1 MTAEPAPP
9 LIAIL
14 GTTAS
19 GKSALAIHLAD
30 QLSGEV
36 LACDSTQLY
45 RGFDIGTGK
54 PTSVERQG
62 IPHHLLDVL
71 DPSQEA
77 TAGGY
82 RELALAVLSDLRA
95 RKKLPILTVGTGL
108 YLRALFEGLAD
119 LPQRSEE
126 LRARMRA
133 SAEKYGAN
141 YLHRLLKRLDPQ
153 SASRIAPADTQKLLR
168 AVEVCLLTRKPL
180 TQIHSEGRTPLQGW
194 HTIKIGLQPP
204 REELYARIHTRIDHM
219 LAAGWQDEVSGL
231 LAATSPENRQGAANA
246 LANAKP
252 FDFLGY
258 RELAAVYRNEL
269 SLEAAR
275 AAIQQSTRRYAKR
288 QQTWFRREQNV
299 KWFAGFGDNPN
310 LQFEIYQWLK
320 GCSGGSSAP
329 CL

>member
-1 MTAEPAPP
+1 MTAGPAPP

-14 GTTAS
+14 GPTAS
-19 GKSALAIHLAD
+19 GKSALAIHLAH

-36 LACDSTQLY
+36 IACDSTQLY

-71 DPSQEA
+71 DPSQDA

-141 YLHRLLKRLDPQ
+141 YLHRLLKRLDPR
-153 SASRIAPADTQKLLR
+153 SANRIAPADTQKLLR

-180 TQIHSEGRTPLQGW
+180 TQLHSEGRTPLQGW

-219 LAAGWQDEVSGL
+219 LAAGWQDEARQL
-231 LAATSPENRQGAANA
+231 AAATSSET
-246 LANAKP
+246 AKP

-258 RELAAVYRNEL
+258 RELAAVHRNEL

-288 QQTWFRREQNV
+288 QQTWIRREQNV
-299 KWFAGFGDNPN
+299 KWFAGFGDNPS

-320 GCSGGSSAP
+320 GCSGGSSDP